1 MSYGMMAWR
10 VDLDLLQT
18 YCTPAGELTITTVE
32 LANSIALARYDN
44 NGLSEIPIRQTIQD
58 LLNGERN
65 YPNIGF
71 QYGYALELLCPFCGE
86 MLDNDRVYPL
96 SSRWFDEIDAV
107 WAKLGM
113 SDVIA
118 ISGLLYRGAPIRL
131 PSSGDFPCIGYF
143 TAAECQTLFDRLF
156 DDDAKLK
163 ITLDTSDFPTQIVSQ
178 ICDWICIA
186 AQMKQGI
193 ICFYY

>member
-1 MSYGMMAWR
+1 MMAWR

-18 YCTPAGELTITTVE
+18 YCTPAGELTLAAVE
-32 LANSIALARYDN
+32 RANAVALDRYDN

-58 LLNGERN
+58 LLNGDRTH
-65 YPNIGF
+65 PNIGF

-96 SSRWFDEIDAV
+96 SSGWFDEIDAA
-107 WAKLGM
+107 WTKLGM

-118 ISGLLYRGAPIRL
+118 ISDLIYRGAPIRI
-131 PSSGDFPCIGYF
+131 PSSGGDFPCIGYM
-143 TAAECQTLFDRLF
+143 TAAECEILFDRLF
-156 DDDAKLK
+156 DDNANLK
-163 ITLDTSDFPTQIVSQ
+163 IAIDTSDFSSEIVSQ